1 MKADV
6 MGIGAPI
13 NKKDLKELLKETK
26 ETIAVDAKTE
36 GNHNR
41 SFGAVDLWNV
51 QKKQRTTASMM
62 RRWLN

>member
-1 MKADV
+1 MKSDV

-36 GNHNR
+36 GNNNR
-41 SFGAVDLWNV
+41 SFGVVDLWNV
-51 QKKQRTTASMM
+51 QKKQRTTSSMM